1 MALNDLALRRQAKAA
16 AGQVAGLEERIM
28 IIEFTLVEVGEN
40 EAVVTLETENWIV
53 AIPATLADPSCI
65 IDTDKL
71 ESPDDFRQAMNDLR
85 PD

>member
-1 MALNDLALRRQAKAA
+1 
-16 AGQVAGLEERIM
+16 M

-40 EAVVTLETENWIV
+40 EAVVTLETEEWIV
-53 AIPATLADPSCI
+53 AIPATLADPSCT

-71 ESPDDFRQAMNDLR
+71 ESPDDFHQGMNDMR